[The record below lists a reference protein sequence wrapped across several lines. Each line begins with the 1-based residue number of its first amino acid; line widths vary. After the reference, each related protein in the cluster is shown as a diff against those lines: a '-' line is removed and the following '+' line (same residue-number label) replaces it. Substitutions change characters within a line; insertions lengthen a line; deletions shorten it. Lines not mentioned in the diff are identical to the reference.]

1 MHNDELKQLLHGYV
15 CGELTSEELQRV
27 NEHLPSCPSCS
38 EDVSELRRMQLMFEA
53 REPYALS
60 PWFSTKLMA
69 RIQAEEA
76 DSQREVESFSR
87 RFVIGF
93 ALLVLL
99 LVGSS
104 LLQKEELM
112 SFYGYFA
119 QASSPTEQTVLSGGP
134 ELSREDILKLAF
146 NGNGGNNR

>member
-1 MHNDELKQLLHGYV
+1 MHNDELRQLLHGYV

-27 NEHLPSCPSCS
+27 NEHLPSCASCS

-53 REPYALS
+53 REPYTLS
-60 PWFSTKLMA
+60 PRFSTKLMA

-76 DSQREVESFSR
+76 NSQVESFSR
-87 RFVIGF
+87 SFVIGF

-99 LVGSS
+99 LIGSS
-104 LLQKEELM
+104 LLQREELV
-112 SFYGYFA
+112 SFYSYFG
-119 QASSPTEQTVLSGGP
+119 QASSPTGQTVLSGGT

-146 NGNGGNNR
+146 NGSGGDNR